1 MNRSPPVEPASR
13 AAELVAFY
21 RATVY
26 GVELPDGSV
35 ANIRVG
41 APAPATLCAW
51 IGTAPC
57 AWYVTA
63 CNPFSEPLPERANA
77 KRMAALRDELDH
89 ARCRF
94 LPGVA
99 AIPGAAWREPS
110 FLVAGIAESAVDD
123 LLDRFGQNAAVR
135 VPADGPAL
143 LRVQRLDWRGRVDPA
158 ADLEWR
164 VGDVQPA

>member
-13 AAELVAFY
+13 ATELVALY
-21 RATVY
+21 RATDY
-26 GVELPDGSV
+26 GVDFPDG
-35 ANIRVG
+35 
-41 APAPATLCAW
+41 
-51 IGTAPC
+51 GTARIRIGAAAPKSVRNFIGSAAC
-57 AWYVTA
+57 AWYLTA
-63 CNPFSEPLPERANA
+63 CNPFSEPLPEHANA
-77 KRMAALRDELDH
+77 ERMTALRDELERRD
-89 ARCRF
+89 CRF

-99 AIPGAAWREPS
+99 AIPNAAWREPS
-110 FLVAGIAESAVDD
+110 FLVAGIVDSAVDE

-164 VGDVQPA
+164 VSDVQPA